1 MHMYY
6 EPKTRSFL
14 RTNRSQFIPRS
25 KYRASQV
32 VCRFM
37 QHGHETGSKKE
48 NTFPISSC
56 CSVPVM
62 AKDMITRNEMHYKL
76 ICMNSTCVHPYCEFG
91 LAIYTSEQ
99 IYFHRHQYQNER
111 CTNTVFPSPIGPIRL
126 TQKPTCSAC
135 FFSRNSV
142 FLSQQFSQNSVFS
155 QFQPSFSKPN
165 RVIGVT
171 TFYSCLSHNIK
182 CVLSRHTYID
192 VVILMLREN

>member
-14 RTNRSQFIPRS
+14 RTNRSQFIPSS

-37 QHGHETGSKKE
+37 QHGHETESKKE

-56 CSVPVM
+56 CSVPLM

-91 LAIYTSEQ
+91 LALRYIPRSKYISIAISTKMKDAQTLFS
-99 IYFHRHQYQNER
+99 HRLQAPFGLPKNQLVR
-111 CTNTVFPSPIGPIRL
+111 LVFSAGTVFFSHNN
-126 TQKPTCSAC
+126 SARTV
-135 FFSRNSV
+135 FSAS
-142 FLSQQFSQNSVFS
+142 FSQVLASRTGS
-155 QFQPSFSKPN
+155 QA
-165 RVIGVT
+165 
-171 TFYSCLSHNIK
+171 
-182 CVLSRHTYID
+182 
-192 VVILMLREN
+192 